1 MEIAN
6 SSGLREKVLIL
17 ESLSKLFNLYFLP
30 KPNST
35 QKSVWTDGGKD
46 CHFIVSY
53 CWYSERYP
61 LTCLQTAYF
70 IFPVLKFPCLKFSF
84 MWQLWNHKV
93 ILIPFLQLLLS
104 VTSIQY
110 IWNLSLEKYCFSAS
124 SALLCATT
132 DDSSAD
138 KIKIC
143 ITHWHVLTPS
153 WLPRMAMFFQM
164 LQNQI
169 YKCEISRL

>member
-1 MEIAN
+1 M
-6 SSGLREKVLIL
+6 L
-17 ESLSKLFNLYFLP
+17 ESLSKLFNLCSLP

-35 QKSVWTDGGKD
+35 QKSVWTDGGED

-61 LTCLQTAYF
+61 LTCLQTAHF
-70 IFPVLKFPCLKFSF
+70 IFPILKFPWLKFSF
-84 MWQLWNHKV
+84 VWQLWNHEV
-93 ILIPFLQLLLS
+93 ILIPLLQLLLS

-110 IWNLSLEKYCFSAS
+110 IWNLSLEKHRFSAS

-132 DDSSAD
+132 GDSSAD
-138 KIKIC
+138 KIKIF
-143 ITHWHVLTPS
+143 ITYLCVLAPS
-153 WLPRMAMFFQM
+153 WSLWLPMFFQM